1 MVDRFPH
8 MNDTDFPGLPGETAF
23 LNNNFDYSK
32 YDKTQMRIGI
42 CSVPW
47 DVGLIHVGNA
57 QIGGLGNVVYFET
70 PEARDEYLDSIED
83 KYVWETEYREYHD
96 DMFIQVPLPY
106 EKAVRYNYIWVE
118 YTRLP
123 VDYSEGGKERFF
135 FFIRECSQLA
145 PSTCKVKILRDTW
158 QTFIHDVNISYFM
171 LEQGHAP
178 MTLISAD
185 EYLANPIDNNSW
197 LLSEDVNFGDSYK
210 RKYHSSIVLN
220 GSDMWCV
227 FVTTSN
233 PLAEFGEA
241 HTDYWDTPNGHS
253 IKDGQPTYYAFAIEP
268 DDLSTFLDNIDSEI
282 PQFAQTVQGVFF
294 IAKNLVSTDGTF
306 TFASIDCATLVK
318 RQRDID
324 LAELTK
330 DAFGFGEDYRELAK
344 LYTYP
349 YSFLEIADDSG
360 NVSQIKIEET
370 SGNLSLKVTTSL
382 AYPWI
387 AIDGRLSGVGEG
399 SAALEFFNID
409 RHSFDIYGN
418 WYDHIYNWNIPTFG
432 ITQSAAVAADYQTYF
447 DRKQKALEL
456 QTGLDNA
463 LNSANT
469 SYDNAIASLETEKT
483 NADASANTVYD
494 DAVSRATTAKTNA
507 DARDTTTYDNAIRS
521 AGTAKANADASDLT
535 QKTNADASADTA
547 KTNADNAA
555 DTAKTNADN
564 AADTA
569 KTNADN
575 SALTTQ
581 TNADNMA
588 EANRD
593 NAYAA
598 NATEYTDREQR
609 AAANKTNINNMNTC
623 ISDNAGDVR
632 GTSTVHAV
640 NARTY
645 ADKKL
650 DALDIKIDG
659 DLYADHA
666 MAAVQ
671 AALTADLNIATMVM
685 NQSADAIAN
694 VGNGA
699 MNGAIA
705 GAAAGGVGALGGAAL
720 GAASAA
726 IGSAATA
733 SLAATSYALTV
744 TNSQEQL
751 NAELANML
759 SKARIQKAY
768 NRAITDIEHNVNDI
782 RIENDNTLNSVTT
795 DRSVTASN
803 AAAQLDYDTEKA
815 NAERDKGTNNDNALR
830 SYNAIVAADL
840 ASYTTATTNSA
851 NEKST
856 ANTNAANTQSTT
868 KTNAT
873 NTQSTAKANAQ
884 RTYNT
889 DTANNTR
896 TQDTAANN
904 ALDTK
909 TTELAANERDYNT
922 AVGIAARDKA
932 TNLANNERTYDT
944 GSDNAQRTLNTAE
957 ENAQRSYDAGIA
969 GIQARLD
976 QAALEAP
983 KQYGTFADGET
994 SVTRPQGLFC
1004 NIVTQSKDAI
1014 EQTGDHWL
1022 RFGYRCNRA
1031 WKFDTFNL
1039 MKHFTYWKAADLW
1052 ISGNNVPD
1060 AYLDEIRFY
1069 LMGGVCVWKNPDDI
1083 GRISVYDNL

>member
-23 LNNNFDYSK
+23 LNNDFDYSK

-70 PEARDEYLDSIED
+70 PEARDEYLNSIED

-96 DMFIQVPLPY
+96 DMYIQVPLPY

-145 PSTCKVKILRDTW
+145 SSTCKVKLMRDTW

-178 MTLISAD
+178 MTLTSAD
-185 EYLANPIDNNSW
+185 EYLANPIENNSW

-253 IKDGQPTYYAFAIEP
+253 VKDGQPTYYAFAIDP
-268 DDLSTFLDNIDSEI
+268 DDLPTFLNNMDSEV

-294 IAKNLVSTDGTF
+294 IARNLVSADVTF
-306 TFASIDCATLVK
+306 RFASVNCTTLIQ

-330 DAFGFGEDYRELAK
+330 DAFGFGDDYRELAK

-409 RHSFDIYGN
+409 RHTFNIDGD
-418 WYDHIYNWNIPTFG
+418 WYDHIYSWNIPTFG

-456 QTGLDNA
+456 QTALDNTTDNA
-463 LNSANT
+463 ETELQNSLNSANT
-469 SYDNAIASLETEKT
+469 NYENAL
-483 NADASANTVYD
+483 ASA
-494 DAVSRATTAKTNA
+494 
-507 DARDTTTYDNAIRS
+507 
-521 AGTAKANADASDLT
+521 
-535 QKTNADASADTA
+535 
-547 KTNADNAA
+547 
-555 DTAKTNADN
+555 
-564 AADTA
+564 
-569 KTNADN
+569 
-575 SALTTQ
+575 
-581 TNADNMA
+581 
-588 EANRD
+588 
-593 NAYAA
+593 
-598 NATEYTDREQR
+598 
-609 AAANKTNINNMNTC
+609 
-623 ISDNAGDVR
+623 
-632 GTSTVHAV
+632 
-640 NARTY
+640 
-645 ADKKL
+645 
-650 DALDIKIDG
+650 
-659 DLYADHA
+659 
-666 MAAVQ
+666 
-671 AALTADLNIATMVM
+671 
-685 NQSADAIAN
+685 
-694 VGNGA
+694 
-699 MNGAIA
+699 
-705 GAAAGGVGALGGAAL
+705 
-720 GAASAA
+720 
-726 IGSAATA
+726 
-733 SLAATSYALTV
+733 
-744 TNSQEQL
+744 
-751 NAELANML
+751 
-759 SKARIQKAY
+759 
-768 NRAITDIEHNVNDI
+768 
-782 RIENDNTLNSVTT
+782 
-795 DRSVTASN
+795 
-803 AAAQLDYDTEKA
+803 
-815 NAERDKGTNNDNALR
+815 
-830 SYNAIVAADL
+830 
-840 ASYTTATTNSA
+840 
-851 NEKST
+851 
-856 ANTNAANTQSTT
+856 STT
-868 KTNAT
+868 KTNADAIAAKDKT
-873 NTQSTAKANAQ
+873 NSDAVVNKNYDNAINTATKNKTNSDARENTSYDNSVISANTTKANADDS
-884 RTYNT
+884 NT
-889 DTANNTR
+889 SR
-896 TQDTAANN
+896 TQNAYDQAETTQQDAYDNANATYDNDMRRITAARDNSL
-904 ALDTK
+904 ALAGATK
-909 TTELAANERDYNT
+909 TISDRSTNNDHGNRSRDILMQRQNTTSEINFKNRLTYLANQNMQDETDANMVKLGWDVYNDNQQIWYRTQYENENAAATTAVNTAGGLVSGGASGAINGALTGGAIGGAGGAAIGAIGGAVAPIVGGVTSGITTVMQLGLDEALANMSIEHNQNKMIHTGDLARSLTDLRKQLNSDTNVEHVNLVEGVANRVRDTSIIINDNDQTTGLDNATTAKNTSDANTNRVYTAESTNAENTKSTAIGIADRDYNT
-922 AVGIAARDKA
+922 AVGNAERSYNADSTNIDRTHTTAIDNATATKNTELAANLADFNAASQNAARDKSVG
-932 TNLANNERTYDT
+932 LANNERDYNVSIGNNVREYDT
-944 GSDNAQRTLNTAE
+944 SVANAERTLETASDNAQLNHDVAI
-957 ENAQRSYDAGIA
+957 ENAQRTYDTGIA
-969 GIQARLD
+969 GIQSTLD

-983 KQYGTFADGET
+983 RQYGTFADGET
-994 SVTRPQGLFC
+994 SVTRPQSLFC

-1031 WKFDTFNL
+1031 WKFETFNL